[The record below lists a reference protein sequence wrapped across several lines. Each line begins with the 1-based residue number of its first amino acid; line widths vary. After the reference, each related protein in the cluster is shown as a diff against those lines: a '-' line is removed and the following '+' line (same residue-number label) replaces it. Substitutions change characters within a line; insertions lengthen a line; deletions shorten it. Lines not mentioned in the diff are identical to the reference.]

1 MKASVIQHI
10 IHKVGELTGNP
21 VDFVSFKKKLKSDYV
36 YEYGELGSFVY
47 DLTDYGRHAQIA
59 FTSNSIAVTNLGG
72 FLESITFP
80 VVLLTEINPGEV
92 EPALVY
98 RNESDTLELITYPAE
113 ETKFFS
119 NAVSLLDSIRLYIS
133 KEEGPGNRQT
143 PIITSFPMKYYSDN
157 LTEGDTEQELKAPPT
172 PLKRLLRLM
181 ATEKKD
187 IVYIYVYAII
197 VGLISLVLPL
207 GTQAIIG
214 MVSGGMFF
222 SSVIVLIS
230 IIIIGVLASGGLQIM
245 QVTLVE
251 VLQQRIFARAAFE
264 FAFRVPRIKPEALL
278 AYYPPEL
285 MNRFFD
291 VVVIQKALPK
301 ILVDLSGAVLQI
313 LFGIILL
320 AFYHPAF
327 LAFGLIFMGFLFLM
341 FRLTGPKG
349 LETSL
354 SESKYKYKIA
364 AWLEEIARTFPSFRL
379 AGDSN
384 LHIDRMDEYV
394 NNYLYY
400 RKSHFS
406 ILRNQYVYIVIFK
419 TLIIGALLILGS
431 ILVVDNQITLGQFVA
446 SEVVVVLVVGA
457 VEKIIFSMDN
467 VYDLLTA
474 TEKVGTV
481 TDLPL
486 EKDKG
491 TKVKFNQY
499 TNGVFIKMDG
509 VNYKYPE
516 GKNYALQNI
525 NLEITPGERV
535 GIAGTFAAGR
545 HTLANLLAGSINTSF
560 EGAITVNNISL
571 RDIQANTWRTAVDSN
586 LFSYDIFDGSILENI
601 SMNRARIKQEDIWW
615 AIEHT
620 GLSSYIN
627 KLPDGINTRVSAI
640 GSKLTRSTRHK
651 MILARCIASRPK
663 LLIFNDDMQ
672 DMQRSE
678 RLQLI
683 SFLTLR
689 DNPWTLMAITND
701 TALLGQCDKVVLMD
715 ESKIVEQGSYKTL
728 SAHPVLREVSIT
740 NMQ

>member
-1 MKASVIQHI
+1 MKASVIQDI
-10 IHKVGELTGNP
+10 IYKVGELTGP
-21 VDFVSFKKKLKSDYV
+21 PGELAGFRKKVKTD
-36 YEYGELGSFVY
+36 YEYTREELNSFIY
-47 DLTDYGRHAQIA
+47 DLTDEGRHIHIA
-59 FTSNSIAVTNLGG
+59 FTNNTIAVANLSA
-72 FLESITFP
+72 FLDSITFP
-80 VVLLTEINPGEV
+80 VILFTETYPGDI

-98 RNESDTLELITYPAE
+98 RNESDALEVISYPSGTVKVYPGAALLLSNVQLYLLPE
-113 ETKFFS
+113 E
-119 NAVSLLDSIRLYIS
+119 
-133 KEEGPGNRQT
+133 QT
-143 PIITSFPMKYYSDN
+143 SSQQTQLITSFPIKYYSQT
-157 LTEGDTEQELKAPPT
+157 LGQENPESEKKSPPS
-172 PLKRLLRLM
+172 PLQRLLRLLN
-181 ATEKKD
+181 TEKKD
-187 IVYIYVYAII
+187 IWYIYVYAIV

-214 MVSGGMFF
+214 MISGGMFF
-222 SSVIVLIS
+222 SSVVVLIS
-230 IIIIGVLASGGLQIM
+230 IIIVGVLVSGGLQIM

-264 FAFRVPRIKPEALL
+264 FAFRVPKIKPEAF
-278 AYYPPEL
+278 ASYYPPEL

-291 VVVIQKALPK
+291 VVVIQKSLPK

-313 LFGIILL
+313 FFGIILL

-327 LAFGLIFMGFLFLM
+327 LAFGMLFLSFLFLM
-341 FRLTGPKG
+341 FRFTGPKG

-384 LHIDRMDEYV
+384 LHIDRMDDYV

-406 ILRNQYVYIVIFK
+406 ILKNQYIYIVIFK

-457 VEKIIFSMDN
+457 VEKIIFNMEN

-491 TKVKFNQY
+491 SKIKFNQY
-499 TNGVFIKMDG
+499 TKGVHIKLDN
-509 VNYKYPE
+509 VQYKYPE
-516 GKNYALQNI
+516 STRYALQNI
-525 NLEITPGERV
+525 NLEVKPGERI

-545 HTLANLLAGSINTSF
+545 HTLANLLAGSINTAF
-560 EGAITVNNISL
+560 EGSITINSMSM
-571 RDIQANTWRTAVDSN
+571 RDIQASAWRVAVDSN
-586 LFSYDIFDGSILENI
+586 LFSYDIFDGSIQENI

-620 GLSSYIN
+620 GLSSYVN
-627 KLPDGINTRVSAI
+627 KLPEGIDTKVSAL
-640 GSKLTRSTRHK
+640 GTKLTRSTRHK
-651 MILARCIASRPK
+651 LILARCIASRPK

-672 DMQRSE
+672 DMQRAE

-683 SFLTLR
+683 SFLIQK
-689 DNPWTLMAITND
+689 DNPWTLLAITND
-701 TALLGQCDKVVLMD
+701 TSFLSQCDKVVLMD
-715 ESKIVEQGSYKTL
+715 ESRIVEQGTYAEL
-728 SAHPVLREVSIT
+728 AEHPVLKEVTIT
-740 NMQ
+740 NIA

>member
-1 MKASVIQHI
+1 
-10 IHKVGELTGNP
+10 
-21 VDFVSFKKKLKSDYV
+21 
-36 YEYGELGSFVY
+36 
-47 DLTDYGRHAQIA
+47 
-59 FTSNSIAVTNLGG
+59 
-72 FLESITFP
+72 
-80 VVLLTEINPGEV
+80 
-92 EPALVY
+92 
-98 RNESDTLELITYPAE
+98 
-113 ETKFFS
+113 
-119 NAVSLLDSIRLYIS
+119 
-133 KEEGPGNRQT
+133 
-143 PIITSFPMKYYSDN
+143 MKYYSGN
-157 LTEGDTEQELKAPPT
+157 LTQEDSDKDSKNPPS
-172 PLKRLLRLM
+172 PMQRLLRLM

-187 IVYIYVYAII
+187 IGYIYVYAII

-230 IIIIGVLASGGLQIM
+230 IIIVGVLASGGLQIM

-278 AYYPPEL
+278 TYYPPEL

-313 LFGIILL
+313 LFGVILL

-327 LAFGLIFMGFLFLM
+327 LAFGLLFMGFLFLM
-341 FRLTGPKG
+341 FRFTGPKG

-354 SESKYKYKIA
+354 NESKYKYKIA

-486 EKDKG
+486 EKDSKG
-491 TKVKFNQY
+491 MKVKFNQY
-499 TNGVFIKMDG
+499 TNGVHIKMDS
-509 VNYKYPE
+509 VYYKYPE

-525 NLEITPGERV
+525 NLDITAGQRV
-535 GIAGTFAAGR
+535 GIAGTSAAGR

-560 EGAITVNNISL
+560 EGGITINNISL
-571 RDIQANTWRTAVDSN
+571 RDLQANTWRTAVDSN

-601 SMNRARIKQEDIWW
+601 SMNRARIQQEDIWW

-627 KLPDGINTRVSAI
+627 KLPDGINTKVSAI

-651 MILARCIASRPK
+651 LILARSIASRPK

-672 DMQRSE
+672 DMQRAE

-683 SFLTLR
+683 SFLTR
-689 DNPWTLMAITND
+689 KDNPWTLLAITND
-701 TALLGQCDKVVLMD
+701 TAFLGQCDKIILMD
-715 ESKIVEQGSYKTL
+715 ESKIVEQGTYKDL
-728 SAHPVLREVSIT
+728 SEHPVLREVILT
-740 NMQ
+740 NMT

>member
-1 MKASVIQHI
+1 MKHSVIQDI
-10 IHKVGELTGNP
+10 INKVADLTGNP
-21 VDFVSFKKKLKSDYV
+21 VDVASFKKKLNNEYV
-36 YEYGELGSFVY
+36 YTQEELGSFIY
-47 DLTDYGRHAQIA
+47 DLTDQGMQANIA
-59 FTSNSIAVTNLGG
+59 FTNNSIAETNLAG
-72 FLESITFP
+72 FLDSITFP
-80 VVLLTEINPGEV
+80 VILFTEKYPGDI
-92 EPALVY
+92 EPILVY
-98 RNESDTLELITYPAE
+98 RNASDALEVIRYPAE
-113 ETKFFS
+113 EIKVYPG
-119 NAVSLLDSIRLYIS
+119 AGSLLASANVYIV
-133 KEEGPGNRQT
+133 KEDQSGDKHT
-143 PIITSFPMKYYSDN
+143 PIITSFPIKYYSGNFTQDFA
-157 LTEGDTEQELKAPPT
+157 EEEEKMPPS
-172 PLKRLLRLM
+172 PLQRLLRLLN
-181 ATEKKD
+181 TEKKD
-187 IVYIYVYAII
+187 IWYIYVYAIV

-214 MVSGGMFF
+214 MISGGMFF
-222 SSVIVLIS
+222 SSVVVLIS
-230 IIIIGVLASGGLQIM
+230 IIIIGVLVSGGLQIM

-264 FAFRVPRIKPEALL
+264 FAFRVPKIKPEAFA

-301 ILVDLSGAVLQI
+301 VLVELSGAVLQI
-313 LFGIILL
+313 LFGVILL

-327 LAFGLIFMGFLFLM
+327 LAFGLLFMSFLFLM
-341 FRLTGPKG
+341 FRFTGPKG

-364 AWLEEIARTFPSFRL
+364 AWLEEVARTFPTFRL

-384 LHIDRMDEYV
+384 LHIDRMDGYV

-406 ILRNQYVYIVIFK
+406 ILKSQYIYIVIFK

-457 VEKIIFSMDN
+457 VEKIIFNMDS
-467 VYDLLTA
+467 VYDMLAA

-486 EKDKG
+486 EKERGNKI
-491 TKVKFNQY
+491 KFNQY
-499 TNGVFIKMDG
+499 TNGVHIKLDG
-509 VNYKYPE
+509 VSFKYPE
-516 GKNYALQNI
+516 SKLHALQNI
-525 NLEITPGERV
+525 NLEIKPGERA

-560 EGAITVNNISL
+560 EGSIIINKISL
-571 RDIQANTWRTAVDSN
+571 RDIQASAWRVAVDSN

-620 GLSSYIN
+620 GLSSYIS
-627 KLPDGINTRVSAI
+627 KLPEGINTSISAQ
-640 GSKLTRSTRHK
+640 GTKLTRSTRHK
-651 MILARCIASRPK
+651 LILARCIASRPK

-672 DMQRSE
+672 DMQRGE

-683 SFLTLR
+683 SFLIQK
-689 DNPWTLMAITND
+689 DNPWTLLAITND
-701 TALLGQCDKVVLMD
+701 TAFLSQCDKVVLMD
-715 ESKIVEQGSYKTL
+715 DSRIVGQGTYADL
-728 SAHPVLREVSIT
+728 SVHPVLKEVTIT
-740 NMQ
+740 NIV

>member
-1 MKASVIQHI
+1 MKASVIQDI
-10 IHKVGELTGNP
+10 IYKVGELTGP
-21 VDFVSFKKKLKSDYV
+21 PGELAGFKKKVKTD
-36 YEYGELGSFVY
+36 YEYTREEINSFIY
-47 DLTDYGRHAQIA
+47 DLTDEGRHIHIA
-59 FTSNSIAVTNLGG
+59 FTNNSIAVANLAS
-72 FLESITFP
+72 FLDSITFP
-80 VVLLTEINPGEV
+80 VILFTETYPGYI
-92 EPALVY
+92 EPVLVY
-98 RNESDTLELITYPAE
+98 RNDSDALEIISYPSGTVKVYPSA
-113 ETKFFS
+113 
-119 NAVSLLDSIRLYIS
+119 SLLLSTIHLYLLP
-133 KEEGPGNRQT
+133 EEQT
-143 PIITSFPMKYYSDN
+143 SSQQTQIITSFPIKYYSQTLGQEN
-157 LTEGDTEQELKAPPT
+157 LEGEKKTPPS
-172 PLKRLLRLM
+172 PLQRLLRLLS
-181 ATEKKD
+181 TEKKD
-187 IVYIYVYAII
+187 IWYIYVYAIV
-197 VGLISLVLPL
+197 VGLISLILPL

-214 MVSGGMFF
+214 MISGGMFF
-222 SSVIVLIS
+222 SSVVVLIS
-230 IIIIGVLASGGLQIM
+230 IIIVGVLVSGGLQIM

-264 FAFRVPRIKPEALL
+264 FAFRVPKIKPEAFA

-313 LFGIILL
+313 FFGIILL

-327 LAFGLIFMGFLFLM
+327 LAFGMLFLSFLFLM
-341 FRLTGPKG
+341 FRFTGPKG

-354 SESKYKYKIA
+354 NESKYKYKIA

-384 LHIDRMDEYV
+384 LHIDRMDDYV

-406 ILRNQYVYIVIFK
+406 ILRSQYIYIIIFK

-457 VEKIIFSMDN
+457 VEKIIFNMDN
-467 VYDLLTA
+467 VYDLLSA

-491 TKVKFNQY
+491 SKIKFNQY
-499 TNGVFIKMDG
+499 TKGVHIKLEH
-509 VNYKYPE
+509 VQYKYPE
-516 GKNYALQNI
+516 SPRYALQNI
-525 NLEITPGERV
+525 NLEIKPGERV

-545 HTLANLLAGSINTSF
+545 HTLANLLAGSINTAF
-560 EGAITVNNISL
+560 EGSITINTISM
-571 RDIQANTWRTAVDSN
+571 RDIQASAWRVAVDSN

-627 KLPDGINTRVSAI
+627 KLPEGIDTKISAL
-640 GSKLTRSTRHK
+640 GTKLTRSTRHK
-651 MILARCIASRPK
+651 LILARCIASRPK

-672 DMQRSE
+672 DMQRAE

-683 SFLTLR
+683 SFLIQK
-689 DNPWTLMAITND
+689 DNPWTLLTITND
-701 TALLGQCDKVVLMD
+701 TSFLSQCDNVVLMD
-715 ESKIVEQGSYKTL
+715 ESRIVEQGTYAEL
-728 SAHPVLREVSIT
+728 AEHPVLKQVIVT
-740 NMQ
+740 NLA

>member
-1 MKASVIQHI
+1 MQ
-10 IHKVGELTGNP
+10 
-21 VDFVSFKKKLKSDYV
+21 
-36 YEYGELGSFVY
+36 
-47 DLTDYGRHAQIA
+47 
-59 FTSNSIAVTNLGG
+59 
-72 FLESITFP
+72 
-80 VVLLTEINPGEV
+80 
-92 EPALVY
+92 
-98 RNESDTLELITYPAE
+98 
-113 ETKFFS
+113 
-119 NAVSLLDSIRLYIS
+119 
-133 KEEGPGNRQT
+133 
-143 PIITSFPMKYYSDN
+143 
-157 LTEGDTEQELKAPPT
+157 
-172 PLKRLLRLM
+172 RLLRLL

-187 IVYIYVYAII
+187 IGYIYVYAII
-197 VGLISLVLPL
+197 VGLISLILPL

-230 IIIIGVLASGGLQIM
+230 IIILGVLASGGLQIM

-264 FAFRVPRIKPEALL
+264 FAFRVPKIKPESLL
-278 AYYPPEL
+278 SYYPPEL

-313 LFGIILL
+313 LFGVILL

-327 LAFGLIFMGFLFLM
+327 LAFGLLFLGFLFLM
-341 FRLTGPKG
+341 FRFTGPKG

-486 EKDKG
+486 EKEKG
-491 TKVKFNQY
+491 IKVKFNQY
-499 TNGVFIKMDG
+499 TNGVHIKLDS
-509 VNYKYPE
+509 VFYKYPE
-516 GKNYALQNI
+516 NKNYALQNL
-525 NLEITPGERV
+525 NLELKPGERA

-545 HTLANLLAGSINTSF
+545 HTLANLLAGSINTNY
-560 EGAITVNNISL
+560 EGGITVNNISL
-571 RDIQANTWRTAVDSN
+571 RDIQASAWHVMVDSN

-601 SMNRARIKQEDIWW
+601 SMSRARIKQEDIWW
-615 AIEHT
+615 AIENT
-620 GLSSYIN
+620 GLSGYVN
-627 KLPDGINTRVSAI
+627 KLPDGINTKVSAL
-640 GSKLTRSTRHK
+640 GTKLTRSTRHK
-651 MILARCIASRPK
+651 LILARCIASRPK

-672 DMQRSE
+672 DMQRAE

-683 SFLTLR
+683 SFLIQK
-689 DNPWTLMAITND
+689 DNPWTLLAISND
-701 TALLGQCDKVVLMD
+701 VAFLNQCDKVVLMD
-715 ESKIVEQGSYKTL
+715 ESKIVEQGTYQQL
-728 SAHPVLREVSIT
+728 SQHPVLREVSVS
-740 NMQ
+740 NLA